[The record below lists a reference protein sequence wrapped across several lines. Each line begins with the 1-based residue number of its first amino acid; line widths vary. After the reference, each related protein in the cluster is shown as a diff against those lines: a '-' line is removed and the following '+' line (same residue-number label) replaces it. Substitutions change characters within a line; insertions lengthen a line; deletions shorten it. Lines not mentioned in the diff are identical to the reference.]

1 MIGKEKA
8 GESSKSR
15 GRSESTTSHRSR
27 SRDDRGEKSKSANQ
41 NFAPHVKDLIQVT
54 IRCLSF
60 CQLCFNILQLADN
73 RSAEEEHDLG
83 TGEGRQLQVREGLG
97 VLHQH
102 VQEAG
107 SRQLFTFEGWLYEIF
122 LSRPSTGQLRRSW
135 SISTLWML
143 KTILAENLEIQSG
156 GDITLDLKDFKLL
169 RTTSSGFSMQSI

>member
-15 GRSESTTSHRSR
+15 VRAESTTSHRSR

-54 IRCLSF
+54 IRFF
-60 CQLCFNILQLADN
+60 CQFCFKILQLVDN

-97 VLHQH
+97 LLHQH

-107 SRQLFTFEGWLYEIF
+107 SGQLFIFEGWFYEDF
-122 LSRPSTGQLRRSW
+122 VSRLSIGQLKRSW
-135 SISTLWML
+135 SI
-143 KTILAENLEIQSG
+143 
-156 GDITLDLKDFKLL
+156 
-169 RTTSSGFSMQSI
+169 